1 MKTNKR
7 IQFITLFTML
17 FVTITFTSCDNDSR
31 PVIENELITTV
42 ITTLR
47 NGDQT
52 ITLTFRDLDADGPN
66 EPVVSVL
73 GNLLAN
79 TTYTGEVEI
88 IDETKDPDKDVTE
101 EILEKDLEHQ
111 LFFQVPSALATVQYA
126 DTDSQGKPIGLA
138 FNLTTGSAG
147 SGNLI
152 VTLRHEPNKSA
163 EGVSMGNIANAGGS
177 TDVEVTYPIVVN

>member
-1 MKTNKR
+1 MKTNKIIQS
-7 IQFITLFTML
+7 IQFLALLFIA
-17 FVTITFTSCDNDSR
+17 VTINSCSDDSG
-31 PVIENELITTV
+31 PVVENEVITTV

-47 NGDQT
+47 NGNQT

-66 EPVVSVL
+66 EPVVTVS
-73 GNLLAN
+73 GNLTAN

-88 IDETKDPDKDVTE
+88 IDETKDPDKNVTE

-111 LFFQVPSALATVQYA
+111 LFFQIPSALATVQYTDA
-126 DTDSQGKPIGLA
+126 DSEGKPIGLA
-138 FNLTTGSAG
+138 FNLATGSAG